1 MFCINLSFHKE
12 NTFLVRRMQKK
23 MKRRSMS
30 GTTCINVVRGNSLAG
45 PTSNAF
51 LTSESISRYAFSR
64 IRSIEN
70 NKYVIS
76 LFAIN
81 REARR
86 SSVNPGNVWC
96 EKITIA
102 DPPGFSRITFRRWR
116 AGASARRGE
125 ARRGEVRGRESE

>member
-1 MFCINLSFHKE
+1 
-12 NTFLVRRMQKK
+12 
-23 MKRRSMS
+23 MS

-81 REARR
+81 RGTSIE
-86 SSVNPGNVWC
+86 
-96 EKITIA
+96 
-102 DPPGFSRITFRRWR
+102 
-116 AGASARRGE
+116 
-125 ARRGEVRGRESE
+125 RESGERLVREDHDCRPAWLFADYTSSMAGRRIGAA